1 MNIIKLMTILRK
13 IFTQF
18 EVPEMPAFPASL
30 AENWCHPDFYLSMKG
45 NKLGPCFTFQSFFKP
60 DGFLSAD
67 TTKTPDLIW
76 LVSTQVGPN
85 VYINSIRR
93 FFEILSGQ
101 ILQDETDNIFAVI
114 PDLRRKLN
122 PGEAGVFWKIIFA
135 GVECGRISLYSCLPG
150 AKFNSNGS
158 VIVTLQLN
166 KIVSILTSTDFSVPA
181 PWVGNLSASTSMAM
195 HAWQQLEEDSGFMSS
210 RILEALNYK
219 TDNEKLLIKSFCKV
233 FRVYNNYSRHINQ
246 EPELYNSFAN
256 AIKLL
261 SDKILLAQDS
271 DEIKKEKA
279 TLNVA

>member
-114 PDLRRKLN
+114 RLKKKAN
-122 PGEAGVFWKIIFA
+122 PAK
-135 GVECGRISLYSCLPG
+135 PG
-150 AKFNSNGS
+150 
-158 VIVTLQLN
+158 L
-166 KIVSILTSTDFSVPA
+166 
-181 PWVGNLSASTSMAM
+181 
-195 HAWQQLEEDSGFMSS
+195 
-210 RILEALNYK
+210 
-219 TDNEKLLIKSFCKV
+219 
-233 FRVYNNYSRHINQ
+233 
-246 EPELYNSFAN
+246 
-256 AIKLL
+256 
-261 SDKILLAQDS
+261 
-271 DEIKKEKA
+271 
-279 TLNVA
+279 